1 MLTSDQCASKPQ
13 LQEFSGDGKKETVKK
28 AGKFP
33 SPHSQPS
40 AITKGIK
47 QHENGNASTF
57 SIPDTVSTDSFIV

>member
-1 MLTSDQCASKPQ
+1 M
-13 LQEFSGDGKKETVKK
+13 ERKKLLKK